1 MEILRNIPL
10 NSLTTLRLGGP
21 AAYLSHITSIEALR
35 ECLEWARNK
44 NFPFMVL
51 GEGSN
56 VLAQD
61 EGYDGLVLI
70 MNIKGRHIIENGS
83 VVELVACAGENW
95 DGLVKYAIEN
105 GLYGI
110 ENLSGIPGSVG
121 ATPIQNIGAYGTE
134 VKNVIKWVE
143 IFDSKTMKTVKLSNN
158 ECGFGYRDSVFK
170 KPQSR
175 FLIITRV
182 CFTLKKRGTLNTSY
196 RDVSNYFK
204 EKGVK
209 PTLISLRTA
218 ILSIRGK
225 KFPDLCKIGTAGS
238 FFKNPII
245 RKKDLK
251 ILLKTYKDLPFF
263 EIDEDKDKVKIPLA
277 WILEHV
283 CNMKGWKRGNFETFS
298 KHALVFVHRGNGTT
312 KELKKFASMVA
323 QCVKEKTNI
332 DIHPEVTYL

>member
-21 AAYLSHITSIEALR
+21 AAYLIHIASIEVLR
-35 ECLEWARNK
+35 EAIEWAQGK
-44 NFPFMVL
+44 NLPLMVL

-56 VLAQD
+56 VLAPD
-61 EGYDGLVLI
+61 EGHEGLVLI
-70 MNIKGRHIIENGS
+70 MNIKGLHVIETGS

-134 VKNVIKWVE
+134 IKNMIKWVE
-143 IFDSKTMKTVKLSNN
+143 IFDPKTMKTVKLYNN
-158 ECGFGYRDSVFK
+158 ECGFGYRDSIFK
-170 KPQSR
+170 NPQSR
-175 FLIITRV
+175 SLIVTRV
-182 CFTLKKRGTLNTSY
+182 CFILKKHGILNTSY

-204 EKGVK
+204 EKDVK

-225 KFPDLCKIGTAGS
+225 KFPNLYKVGTAGS

-245 RKKDLK
+245 RKKDLE
-251 ILLKTYKDLPFF
+251 ILLKTHKDLPFF

-298 KHALVFVHRGNGTT
+298 KHALVFVHSGNGTT
-312 KELKKFASMVA
+312 KELKEFASMVA

-332 DIHPEVTYL
+332 DIQPEVTYL